1 MNMALSGRKS
11 VVNIKEDALA
21 ESLLLAISAVCS
33 LLTVC
38 WMLWYCRY
46 GIDFADE
53 GFYLVWITDPFKYGT
68 SVTQFGFVYHPLY
81 MLLGRSIVALR
92 LANILITFFLAW
104 VLCNLFLREI
114 FRSQDLGRL
123 YLLTLSSALAT
134 ASFTFLRLWSPTP
147 SYNWLT
153 FQALLV
159 VAIGLL
165 LAQKNGTRSSTAGWI
180 LIGVGGWLAFMA
192 KPSSAA
198 VLGASVAVY
207 LLAARKL
214 SAGTLAISLVTA
226 MALLV
231 LSAFTLDGSIMG
243 FVDRLRRGVE
253 LAKLMGAGH
262 SFSQIIRLD
271 DFHLEDRAKSVLLAG
286 TAVFFCSAWLS
297 SSGGKV
303 LRYGGHLLSIIL
315 AMTTIAIIFGRFEKP
330 MEYGEFQHLVLW
342 SVPFAAIL
350 LGFFLCR
357 SNIFLKTPRSHWA
370 LGSVFLVFPHV
381 FAFGTSNNYWWF
393 GGLVC
398 IFWILAGF
406 IFLGSVASSRN
417 LTALLLPLGL
427 AVQLMTATQVFAGIE
442 GPYYQP
448 QPLHADDRRVKFG
461 EQGGTILLP
470 RTYGRYIEQAI
481 DIASQARFKKGTP
494 MIDISGHSPGV
505 LYAIGASNTGL
516 PWLYGNYPGISGGG
530 EKMSTE
536 VLKGTPCDELA
547 SAWLL
552 AEPLGPVRMSPQII
566 ASFGANLATDYE
578 VVGTFETAPIVGGFT
593 ETQQQQI
600 LKPVRAFSVAKEACE
615 ATRALK
621 K

>member
-11 VVNIKEDALA
+11 IVNIKEDALA

-53 GFYLVWITDPFKYGT
+53 GLYLVWIADPFKYGI
-68 SVTQFGFVYHPLY
+68 SITQFGFIYHPLY
-81 MLLGRSIVALR
+81 VLLGRSIVALR
-92 LANILITFFLAW
+92 QANILITFFLAW
-104 VLCNLFLREI
+104 TLCNLFLREI
-114 FRSQDLGRL
+114 FCSLDLGRL
-123 YLLTLSSALAT
+123 SRLIISSALAT
-134 ASFTFLRLWSPTP
+134 ASFVFLRLWLPTP

-165 LAQKNGTRSSTAGWI
+165 LAQKNATRSSTAGWI
-180 LIGVGGWLAFMA
+180 LIGVGGWLAFVA

-198 VLGASVAVY
+198 VLGASVFVY
-207 LLAARKL
+207 LLGARKL
-214 SAGTLAISLVTA
+214 SARSMAISLVIA
-226 MALLV
+226 VALLV
-231 LSAFTLDGSIMG
+231 LTAFTLDGSIMG
-243 FVDRLRRGVE
+243 FADRLRKGMD

-262 SFSQIIRLD
+262 SFGQVFRLD
-271 DFHLEDRAKSVLLAG
+271 DFHLEERAQRVLLAG
-286 TAVFFCSAWLS
+286 TVAFFCSAWLS
-297 SSGGKV
+297 SSSRKV
-303 LRYGGHLLSIIL
+303 LRYGGNLLSIVF
-315 AMTTIAIIFGRFEKP
+315 AMTTIAVIFGLFEKP

-350 LGFFLCR
+350 VGFSLGR
-357 SNIFLKTPRSHWA
+357 SNIFLKISRSHWA

-406 IFLGSVASSRN
+406 IFLGPVASSRN

-427 AVQLMTATQVFAGIE
+427 AAQLMTATQVLAGIE

-448 QPLHADDRRVKFG
+448 LPLHADDHRVKFG

-470 RTYGRYIEQAI
+470 GTYGRYIEQAI
-481 DIASQARFKKGTP
+481 DIANQAKFRKGTP

-516 PWLYGNYPGISGGG
+516 PWLYGNYPGSSGGG
-530 EKMSTE
+530 EKMST
-536 VLKGTPCDELA
+536 VIINSTPCDELA

-552 AEPLGPVRMSPQII
+552 AEPRGPVRMSPQII

-600 LKPVRAFSVAKEACE
+600 LKPVRAFSVAKEVCE
-615 ATRALK
+615 ETRALRK
-621 K
+621 